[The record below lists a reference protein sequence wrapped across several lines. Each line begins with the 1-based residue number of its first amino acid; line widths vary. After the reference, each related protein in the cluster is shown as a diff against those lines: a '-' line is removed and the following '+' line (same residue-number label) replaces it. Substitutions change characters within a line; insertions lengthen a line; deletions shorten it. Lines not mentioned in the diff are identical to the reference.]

1 MKKRVKHFASLA
13 LCGLSFIMTAGIASD
28 ASAQTQYPDYSRLSA
43 PDLQRLATQGDMH
56 AVFTQ
61 GYNLIFDDTMRLR
74 ANPDFAKAK
83 ALLERAHQGGHE
95 NANSILM
102 LYYQGEFGGQ
112 PDPVKLENLL
122 LTSAERGSGVAQL
135 NYASNF
141 IYSDEASQSNKA
153 LQFLTRASI
162 NPTVAENA
170 LPMLIEVLYGVD
182 SDKHRNLPL
191 ARQKAQ
197 DCVRRWAQN
206 PFCHFILGQD
216 FGNGWAGSVDKTK
229 SDFHFLKAAEA
240 GDARA
245 QWQIGMYHLKGE
257 RVPKNERTAYY
268 WVKKSADQGYVDG
281 LISFAVMNAI
291 GQGTTVNK
299 MAAFQ
304 AYEKAASFGSAH
316 ALRGLGAMYC
326 SGEAPKT
333 DRDLC
338 AAALILA
345 YEMEDDFSANLL
357 TQFFNVQDQAGF
369 DALKNK
375 TAAARANLAKQY
387 DIPI

>member
-1 MKKRVKHFASLA
+1 
-13 LCGLSFIMTAGIASD
+13 
-28 ASAQTQYPDYSRLSA
+28 
-43 PDLQRLATQGDMH
+43 
-56 AVFTQ
+56 
-61 GYNLIFDDTMRLR
+61 MRPR

-83 ALLERAHQGGHE
+83 TLLERAHQAGHE

-102 LYYQGEFGGQ
+102 LYYQGEFGGE
-112 PDPVKLENLL
+112 PDPTKLEKLL
-122 LTSAERGSGVAQL
+122 LTSAERDSGIAQL

-141 IYSDEASQSNKA
+141 IYSDVASQSGKA
-153 LQFLTRASI
+153 LQFLTRAST

-206 PFCHFILGQD
+206 LFCHYILGQD

-245 QWQIGMYHLKGE
+245 QWQIGMYHLNGE
-257 RVPKNERTAYY
+257 RVPKNEKTAYY
-268 WVKKSADQGYVDG
+268 WVKKSADQDYVDG
-281 LISFAVMNAI
+281 LISYAVMKAV
-291 GQGTTVNK
+291 GQGTAVNTA
-299 MAAFQ
+299 AAFQ

-316 ALRGLGAMYC
+316 ALRAVGAMYC

-345 YEMEDDFSANLL
+345 YEMEDDLSANLL
-357 TQFFNVQDQAGF
+357 TRFFNVQDQAGF
-369 DALKNK
+369 DALKTK
-375 TAAARANLAKQY
+375 TAGARANLSKQY
-387 DIPI
+387 DIPL